1 MGSERS
7 VYVSKETETMNSFE
21 AHKDAVR
28 EQAGQCGPA
37 HTRVELISDAPGERK
52 PEEKEIDAAARPD
65 PVEPP
70 IVAAA
75 PGSAG
80 LVEPVT
86 SFDEAFGEASSGIA
100 TDDTNAPAEPGGRS
114 AASGTDDV
122 AIDAAAK
129 PPEGNGT
136 VVTDKVV
143 GRTTPGTDVA
153 DPDEA
158 VVGSDDSDAASEA
171 EVWLEDDRPTVAD
184 SSAGTTDT
192 TSDAETA
199 PQNFKQKLLDE
210 STGDLVALEDFD
222 REVDD
227 RAFES
232 EWLGAHNDIS
242 RQAIREELLRKG
254 EYTAHVDDAG
264 KLLKDPDEY
273 RLAVE
278 VNARITLCVHRERSD
293 DQKREF
299 ILRSQTGQRVLS
311 YEEQR
316 ELKNRLI
323 VVRLRL
329 GVDYESIA
337 KTFRVS
343 TTTVRNV
350 ETRAAADTNSKH
362 GIAKRDR
369 RVTWSTPENIA
380 EANRLRTENKSSSE
394 IAKLLGTTPATIG
407 KVFKTSASE
416 ATTNVEDK
424 PGEKRKA
431 GRATSPMQPPQP
443 IEDIAATD
451 GVPKLHRRNL
461 DDLRKGTQDYIEWLK
476 GEFAKAQ
483 GEIEEVADSREAVL
497 KLAIRGGQ
505 LIAVANLWLEKKIKA
520 GGEIDVEEAT
530 PPGGSSPGK
539 SGHQPAAILRGV
551 VMADDGEELFVAL
564 PVGGGVID
572 NRDNCLAKYGPLDVG
587 KVIRVRVEGFDW
599 KRGLWRLQPQGR
611 QTPAPAPGAIAGSHR
626 DDRRSPDEKLAGS
639 KAGPKENEVIER

>member
-1 MGSERS
+1 MGGERGA
-7 VYVSKETETMNSFE
+7 YVSAEKETMTSFE
-21 AHKDAVR
+21 ADKDAVR
-28 EQAGQCGPA
+28 EQAGQCGPFQVV
-37 HTRVELISDAPGERK
+37 VERTGNSVDEQKSRAMGAGFAPS
-52 PEEKEIDAAARPD
+52 PD
-65 PVEPP
+65 PGKPP
-70 IVAAA
+70 TDFGTAT
-75 PGSAG
+75 GSAG

-129 PPEGNGT
+129 PPGGNGAA
-136 VVTDKVV
+136 VTDKVV
-143 GRTTPGTDVA
+143 GRTTPGTDMA

-184 SSAGTTDT
+184 SSAGTTDA

-199 PQNFKQKLLDE
+199 PRNFKQKLLDE

-380 EANRLRTENKSSSE
+380 KANTLRTEKKSFSE

-416 ATTNVEDK
+416 ATTNVVDK

-461 DDLRKGTQDYIEWLK
+461 DDLRKGTQDYTEWLK

-483 GEIEEVADSREAVL
+483 GE
-497 KLAIRGGQ
+497 
-505 LIAVANLWLEKKIKA
+505 
-520 GGEIDVEEAT
+520 VEEAT

-539 SGHQPAAILRGV
+539 SGHQPAAILGGV

-572 NRDNCLAKYGPLDVG
+572 KRHYCLPMYGPLDVG
-587 KVIRVRVEGFDW
+587 EVIRVRVEGFDW
-599 KRGLWRLQPQGR
+599 KRGLWKLQPQGR

-626 DDRRSPDEKLAGS
+626 DARCSPDTKLAGS